1 MAEQESKSF
10 QFDLTETLLF
20 QKAEGV
26 SEMLGIGLDPEIS
39 IQTFP
44 DYVSVRG
51 IIALTGEYL
60 PVEIEE
66 QSDIDEPEVTGRYFK
81 KVVRDEDGICEF
93 SHHFPVDISIPHERV
108 KRMDELSVSVDS
120 FDYHLPES
128 CKLELEASLVIQGL
142 EHDRVEEIKEMEEP
156 GDSDGDLE
164 ESKEEDEDRI
174 TFDLKIK
181 AEEKEAEQGKNEE
194 EEIEEKEED
203 KVVPLHREDLEEPIN
218 ELQPPDEPTADPELA
233 PIKTQETHEEE
244 IRSESLIE
252 EADPVVTE
260 ESHTDEQQRPTS
272 LLDLFD
278 QSNSEEEQYTKMT
291 MYIVQEQ
298 DSLEGIAEQY
308 GVNTMKLQ
316 EANRLESSDVYHGQ
330 IIYVPK

>member
-1 MAEQESKSF
+1 MPEQESRSF

-20 QKAEGV
+20 HKSEGV

-60 PVEIEE
+60 PDEMDE

-142 EHDRVEEIKEMEEP
+142 EHDRVEETKEVEEP
-156 GDSDGDLE
+156 EDSDEQVE
-164 ESKEEDEDRI
+164 EADEVEDRI

-181 AEEKEAEQGKNEE
+181 AEEKEAEQSKDG
-194 EEIEEKEED
+194 EED
-203 KVVPLHREDLEEPIN
+203 KEDDKVIQLQREDLEGQKTEIETKEEIAP
-218 ELQPPDEPTADPELA
+218 DPEIVPDKA
-233 PIKTQETHEEE
+233 QEMIEED
-244 IRSESLIE
+244 IRSEPLTE
-252 EADPVVTE
+252 ETAPDAEVAE
-260 ESHTDEQQRPTS
+260 ESHSDETVQRPTY

-278 QSNSEEEQYTKMT
+278 QSDSEKEQYTKMT

-316 EANRLESSDVYHGQ
+316 EANRLESLDVYQGQ